1 MIAVKKEELDKII
14 KKLDDILDSSNTF
27 LKEHRCE
34 DLDKRL
40 SEARLEAIKIQNA
53 GGLK

>member
-1 MIAVKKEELDKII
+1 MTIVKKEELDKII
-14 KKLDDILDSSNTF
+14 NKLDYTLESSNAF
-27 LKEHRCE
+27 LKEHGC
-34 DLDKRL
+34 DNLDKQL